1 MPNKNSFITEE
12 GKLNG
17 KNPKHTFSLTESNP
31 KITVSFS
38 KEKGLVIRHFFF
50 LEKLDCYFWVIEI

>member
-17 KNPKHTFSLTESNP
+17 KNSKHMFSLTESNP

-38 KEKGLVIRHFFF
+38 KEKGLVIRHFF